1 MNTVDAVVLT
11 MNDRPDEFAA
21 AMASLL
27 AQEGVTLNVVV
38 VGNGCVPDGVPDGVR
53 TLALPENLGIPG
65 GRNAG
70 ANALGGGEFL
80 LFFDNDAVLPG
91 RDDLARL
98 IAEFDRHP
106 EAAYV
111 QPRIADPVTGVTLPR
126 WVPRPR
132 GARPRTPGTVAT
144 MSEGIVLIRRD
155 DFDRAGG
162 WPGHYFLFHEG
173 LDLAW
178 RLWDLGRT
186 GRYAPQVVVH
196 HPATDPAR
204 HEGFHRLSARNRVW
218 AAYRNLP
225 RPLIPVYLGL
235 WTVLTVARLR
245 SAGAL
250 AATLR
255 GFREGLAGRG
265 EQARRPIA
273 WGTVGRLTRV
283 GRPPVI

>member
-1 MNTVDAVVLT
+1 MSTVDAVVLT
-11 MNDRPDEFAA
+11 MNDRPDEFAQ

-53 TLALPENLGIPG
+53 TVTLPENVGIPE
-65 GRNAG
+65 GRNVG
-70 ANALGGGEFL
+70 ADALGRGEFV
-80 LFFDNDAVLPG
+80 LFFDNDAVLPR
-91 RDDLARL
+91 RDDVARL
-98 IAEFDRHP
+98 VAELERHP
-106 EAAYV
+106 GTAYV
-111 QPRIADPVTGVTLPR
+111 QPRFADPVTGVTLAR

-132 GARPRTPGTVAT
+132 GAGPRRGGAVAT
-144 MSEGIVLIRRD
+144 MSEGIVLVGRA
-155 DFDRAGG
+155 DFERAGG

-186 GRYAPQVVVH
+186 GRYAPHVVVH

-204 HEGFHRLSARNRVW
+204 HAGFHRLSARNRVW

-225 RPLIPVYLGL
+225 MPLTSVYVGL
-235 WTVLTVARLR
+235 WAVLTLARVR
-245 SAGAL
+245 SRAAL
-250 AATLR
+250 GATLR
-255 GFREGLAGRG
+255 GFREGLATRH
-265 EQARRPIA
+265 EQVRKPIS
-273 WGTVGRLTRV
+273 WRTVGRLTRV